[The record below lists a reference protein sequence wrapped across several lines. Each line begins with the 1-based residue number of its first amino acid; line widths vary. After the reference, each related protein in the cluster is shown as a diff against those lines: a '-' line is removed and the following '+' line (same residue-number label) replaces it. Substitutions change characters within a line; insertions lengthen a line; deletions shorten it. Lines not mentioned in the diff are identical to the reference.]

1 MNKDIKWSAPTGAAA
16 TLRELSKAL
25 EQLQEVAK
33 MQREDTLES
42 IEKVTDF
49 ATKTAEAQ
57 GALSESLKE
66 KKAKMDAAFAKY
78 REMQDK

>member
-1 MNKDIKWSAPTGAAA
+1 MNKDVKWSAPTGAAA

-33 MQREDTLES
+33 SQREDTLAALENAA
-42 IEKVTDF
+42 DF
-49 ATKTAEAQ
+49 ATATANSQ
-57 GALSESLKE
+57 GALNENLKE

-78 REMQDK
+78 RETQDK